1 MFFFSLE
8 DRCIWCF
15 IPVNYYF
22 SLRSSADDGDSSCV
36 FIVFLKEIIYFHS
49 RKEPLHWFSIRCGPE
64 KRDFVDKLCAQIK
77 NIEIIICDDSEAGI
91 ILREAANRILKAEAW
106 WNMDKN
112 QTRRREYRFK
122 IQRPSHAETWKSE
135 FSPACPALYSL
146 RSVKRLEIYEG
157 FRIFKVQLLRI
168 FQAPNVVCILC
179 VRNILNLSCLCRS
192 VMKTWICF
200 LSTLIVFRKVNNLQI
215 FELEK

>member
-1 MFFFSLE
+1 MAAQAACSLFSWKKLYISIHVKNL
-8 DRCIWCF
+8 CM
-15 IPVNYYF
+15 
-22 SLRSSADDGDSSCV
+22 V
-36 FIVFLKEIIYFHS
+36 FYSMWPWEA
-49 RKEPLHWFSIRCGPE
+49 R
-64 KRDFVDKLCAQIK
+64 FVDKLCAQIK

-91 ILREAANRILKAEAW
+91 ILRDAANRILKAEAW

-146 RSVKRLEIYEG
+146 CSVKRLEIYEG
-157 FRIFKVQLLRI
+157 FRIIKVQFLPI
-168 FQAPNVVCILC
+168 FQAPNVVCLLC
-179 VRNILNLSCLCRS
+179 VRNILKFSCLCRS
-192 VMKTWICF
+192 AMKTWICF

>member
-1 MFFFSLE
+1 MAAQAAFSL
-8 DRCIWCF
+8 
-15 IPVNYYF
+15 F
-22 SLRSSADDGDSSCV
+22 SWKKLYISIHVKNLCMV
-36 FIVFLKEIIYFHS
+36 FYSMWPWEA
-49 RKEPLHWFSIRCGPE
+49 R
-64 KRDFVDKLCAQIK
+64 FVDKLCAQIK

-91 ILREAANRILKAEAW
+91 ILRDAANRILKAEAW

-122 IQRPSHAETWKSE
+122 IQRPSRAETWKSE

-157 FRIFKVQLLRI
+157 FRIFKLQFSRI
-168 FQAPNVVCILC
+168 FQATNVVCLLC
-179 VRNILNLSCLCRS
+179 LRNILNFSCLCRS
-192 VMKTWICF
+192 AMKTWICF

-215 FELEK
+215 FELEKEIAGFRSWKPRLFLRVCSMQIRLFSLVI